1 MKKVISYSLWGGN
14 PLYTHGAIHNVRLA
28 TDIYPDW
35 VCRFY
40 IDTGSVP
47 RDVIEDLESLG
58 AEIVLKDGNIA
69 CKGSLW
75 RFEVMFDED
84 VDVFIVR
91 DADSRLDYREKLA
104 VDEWVE
110 SGKAYHVM
118 RDHPHHGPIEHPLF
132 AGMFGGKVQA
142 TKEIAD
148 EYYVFMN
155 FPQNYGRGCDQNFLR
170 DHVWDCAKDNMLCHD
185 THRNSPYLT
194 GDEKHFPIDVDEI
207 YHVGAIIP
215 AHDSGERAYADY
227 KSNS

>member
-1 MKKVISYSLWGGN
+1 MKKVISYSLWGAN
-14 PLYTHGAIHNVRLA
+14 PLYTYGAIHNARLA
-28 TDIYPDW
+28 KEIYPDW

-40 IDTGSVP
+40 VEDRSVP
-47 RDVIEDLESLG
+47 KDVIQALEDAG
-58 AEIVLKDGNIA
+58 AEIVPMYGNMY

-75 RFEVMFDED
+75 RFKVMFDED

-104 VDEWVE
+104 VDEWLD
-110 SGKAYHVM
+110 SGSWYHVM
-118 RDHPHHGPIEHPLF
+118 RDHPHHGPIEHPMF

-148 EYYVFMN
+148 EYHVFMN
-155 FPQNYGRGCDQNFLR
+155 FPQNYARGCDQNFLR
-170 DHVWDCAKDNMLCHD
+170 DHVWDRAKDSMLCHD

-194 GDEKHFPIDVDEI
+194 GDEKYFPIEVDRG

-215 AHDSGERAYADY
+215 AHDTGMGAY
-227 KSNS
+227 NE